1 VARCIAKGEWTARAG
16 LASVPAVTPLDAE
29 ISGFAARDYY
39 RHLDWHITHL
49 QTRLREVSAG

>member
-1 VARCIAKGEWTARAG
+1 
-16 LASVPAVTPLDAE
+16 VTPLDAE